1 MLRRFLGSAGTS
13 GLQGRVPAALSPAL
27 AAALGA
33 LQGVTEFLPIS
44 SSGHLSL
51 AQRWLDIDA
60 AAAGHRFNI
69 VVHAGTL
76 LAVLWVYRA
85 DLLRLLRS
93 LAPGGEAPARRMILS
108 LAIGTLPL
116 ALVLVPAVEEAV
128 VAMESR
134 PMWIGGGL
142 LLTAAILGF
151 AHRARNPTGDPEA
164 VPTAGQAL
172 VIGLLQLFAIVPGIS
187 RSGSTIAAAL
197 ALGLPRLPAAR
208 FSFLLSIPA
217 ILGASLKEVLEIVQA
232 PASASAADPLPYLL
246 GFLTSFVV
254 GLLSLRLLV
263 HLLVRVGLLPFVP
276 YLIVLGLAALLIG

>member
-1 MLRRFLGSAGTS
+1 M
-13 GLQGRVPAALSPAL
+13 PAALSPAL

-33 LQGVTEFLPIS
+33 LQGVAEFLPIS

-93 LAPGGEAPARRMILS
+93 LAPGGEKPARRMILS

-134 PMWIGGGL
+134 PVWIGGGL
-142 LLTAAILGF
+142 LLTAALLGF
-151 AHRARNPTGDPEA
+151 AHRSRNPRGDPEA

-172 VIGLLQLFAIVPGIS
+172 IIGLLQLLAIVPGIS

-232 PASASAADPLPYLL
+232 PASANAADPLPYLL

>member
-1 MLRRFLGSAGTS
+1 MGRFLGSAGDR
-13 GLQGRVPAALSPAL
+13 GLQRRVPAALSPAL
-27 AAALGA
+27 AATLGA

-76 LAVLWVYRA
+76 LAVLWVYRR

-93 LAPGGEAPARRMILS
+93 LAPGGEESARRMIRG

-116 ALVLVPAVEEAV
+116 ACVLIPAVEEAV
-128 VAMESR
+128 VTMESR

-142 LLTAAILGF
+142 LLTAAFLTF
-151 AHRARNPTGDPEA
+151 AHRSQNPAGDTQA

-172 VIGLLQLFAIVPGIS
+172 IIGLLQLVAIVPGIS

-217 ILGASLKEVLEIVQA
+217 ILGASLKEVLEIAQA
-232 PASASAADPLPYLL
+232 PASASAGDPLPYLL

-276 YLIVLGLAALLIG
+276 YLVVLGLAALLFG